1 MTPSQQHDRTQSL
14 NREAILL
21 GEAALDRLS
30 TRRVAVIGLGGVGSW
45 CAEALARAG
54 VGRFLLVDAESY
66 SLSNL
71 NRQRFANLGTVNEPK
86 ALAAARELEQVMPG
100 VEVDWLQEQITADSS
115 LSWLAGCDYVVDA
128 IDTVS
133 AKIRLAVFCHEAG
146 IPLIAA
152 MGCGNKL
159 DPEQIR
165 LGDLAE
171 THTDP
176 LCRVMR
182 KALRQRGIEHLKV
195 VWSPEEPKRPCPEA
209 CIPDDTAFSRRETPG
224 SVIWV
229 TATAGLRLAAAA
241 IKDLV
246 ELDASSDLVE
256 QDESSNLIG

>member
-1 MTPSQQHDRTQSL
+1 MTESLKITRALCL
-14 NREAILL
+14 NRAALLL
-21 GEAALDRLS
+21 GEDALDRLADK
-30 TRRVAVIGLGGVGSW
+30 RVAVIGLGGVGSW

-54 VGRFLLVDAESY
+54 IGRLLLVDADSY

-71 NRQRFANLGTVNEPK
+71 NRQRFATLGTVDEPK
-86 ALAAARELEQVMPG
+86 ARAAARELGQVMPG
-100 VEVDWLQEQITADSS
+100 VEVDWLQEHLTADSS

-133 AKIRLAVFCHEAG
+133 AKVRLAVCCHEAG

-165 LGDLAE
+165 LGDLSE

-182 KALRQRGIEHLKV
+182 RELRRRGIDRLKV
-195 VWSPEEPKRPCPEA
+195 VWSPEAPKRPCPDA
-209 CIPDDTAFSRRETPG
+209 YSPDEGSMGGRREVPG

-229 TATAGLRLAAAA
+229 TATAGLRLAAAVV
-241 IKDLV
+241 KDL
-246 ELDASSDLVE
+246 LE
-256 QDESSNLIG
+256 QD